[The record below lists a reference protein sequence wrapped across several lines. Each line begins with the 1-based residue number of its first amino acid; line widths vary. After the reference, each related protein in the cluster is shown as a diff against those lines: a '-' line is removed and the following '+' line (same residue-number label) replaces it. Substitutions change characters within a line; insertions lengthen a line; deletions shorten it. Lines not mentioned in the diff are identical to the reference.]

1 MLFRSFDLAEKNFI
15 FVLNHSKS
23 GDEIKL
29 AHRKLALVYSEGDSK
44 NKTKAKDEAY
54 RGSHIDPDDMESR
67 LVLAK
72 VLIDSKSLMDREKAI
87 DELTAI
93 VRSDIKPK
101 LAAKAYNYL
110 GICYYENR
118 EFKKA
123 LREFQNAIDL
133 DPNLTEAYDNKR
145 AARAEYETS
154 IQSRQTPY

>member
-1 MLFRSFDLAEKNFI
+1 MA
-15 FVLNHSKS
+15 
-23 GDEIKL
+23 
-29 AHRKLALVYSEGDSK
+29 

-54 RGSHIDPDDMESR
+54 RGSHIDPDDMEGR

-72 VLIDSKSLMDREKAI
+72 VLIDSNSAMDREKAI

-93 VRSDIKPK
+93 VRSDVKPK

-110 GICYYENR
+110 GVCYFKNHEY
-118 EFKKA
+118 KKA

-133 DPNLTEAYDNKR
+133 DPNLTDAYDNKR

-154 IQSRQTPY
+154 IQTRQTAY